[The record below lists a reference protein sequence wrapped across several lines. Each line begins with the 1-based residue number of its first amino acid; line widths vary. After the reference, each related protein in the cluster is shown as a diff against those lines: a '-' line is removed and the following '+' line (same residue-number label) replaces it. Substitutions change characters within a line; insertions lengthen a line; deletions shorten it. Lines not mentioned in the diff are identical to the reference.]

1 VVDIIVGGAS
11 KAGTTALFRMLSSN
25 QNFFL
30 PPKKEIHYFSYP
42 FLNKRT
48 SGPGDNFIISD
59 ITCSFKEYLSLF
71 RFKKAHQVAVDISP
85 SYLFH
90 YNSAE
95 EIHARLGNTKLV
107 FILRN
112 PVEKIYSQYLHLVSE
127 GRESLAFEDALKA
140 EAQRK
145 AEGYSDMFL
154 YKESGYYYE
163 GVKHF
168 IERFGK
174 DRVKIILYQDFVN
187 HPNDVLQEICL
198 FSGLKIPQIF
208 SINQKANIS
217 GSIKSVRLA
226 KFIGPNSITHVAR
239 KIIPRSIGHWM
250 REQLKK
256 VNRSDREVLEPLIR
270 IALENNYKDDI
281 EKLEKLI
288 GRKTRWLNQHVERIS
303 K

>member
-1 VVDIIVGGAS
+1 MIDIIVGGTS

-59 ITCSFKEYLSLF
+59 IPNSFKEYLSLF
-71 RFKKAHQVAVDISP
+71 SLKKAHQVTVDISP

-95 EIHARLGNTKLV
+95 EIHARLENTKLI

-127 GRESLAFEDALKA
+127 GRESLSFEDALKA

-145 AEGYSDMFL
+145 SEGFSDMFL
-154 YKESGYYYE
+154 YKESGYYYK

-168 IERFGK
+168 IDLFGK
-174 DRVKIILYQDFVN
+174 DRVKIILYQEFRD

-208 SINQKANIS
+208 ALNQKANVS
-217 GSIKSVRLA
+217 GSIRSIQLA
-226 KFIGPNSITHVAR
+226 KLIGPNSLTQFAR
-239 KIIPRSIGHWM
+239 RIIPRSSGHWI

-256 VNRSDREVLEPLIR
+256 INRNNSEVLDPLIR
-270 IALENNYKDDI
+270 IALVNNYKDDI

-288 GRKTRWLNQHVERIS
+288 GRKTGWSNNYIKRSLN
-303 K
+303 